1 METRNN
7 SIVILEDA
15 PYKNKNLSTEER
27 TKDLISRMTLEEKA
41 AQMMGAWNGKAEMLL
56 DENGNF
62 DIEKAHRTFSDG
74 NGLGQIGR
82 PNDAGGCK
90 NAREQVE
97 MTNAIQKF
105 FLENTRLGIPV
116 FYHEECLHG
125 LMAKDATSFPQPIAL
140 AGTFNPELVEKLYAM
155 TAEEA
160 RVRGAHQAL
169 TPVVD
174 VVRELRWGR
183 VEETFGED
191 PYLVSEMGKAA
202 VTGFQGDASF
212 NDKKHVVATLKH
224 FAAHGEPEG
233 GMNCGP
239 ANVSERVLRDVFLYP
254 FKEAIQKAGAISVM
268 PSYNEIDGIPSHAN
282 TWLLRDVLRGEWGFE
297 GFTVSD
303 YYAIWEMTY
312 RPDTHGHFV
321 AAEKK
326 DAAELAVKA
335 GVNVELPEPDCY
347 RHLVELVH
355 EGRLEESQ
363 LDELVEPILYWKF
376 RMGIFDDPYADPDE
390 AERISGCEENRE
402 LALQGARESIT
413 LLKNEGNLLPLNPKS
428 GQTIAVIGPN
438 GDRPLHG
445 GYSGTPKYDTTVLQ
459 GIRDRVANKAEVVFS
474 KGCEITLESD
484 WNKDEVDLPDPEDD
498 RRMIQE
504 AVMVAEKADVV
515 VLVIGGN
522 EQTSRESWALNH
534 KGDRISLELFGRQN
548 DLVRAI
554 VETGKP
560 VVALLFNGR
569 PLSVTEL
576 NDKVAGLFE
585 CWYTGQETGKAVAE
599 VLFGDFNPGGKL
611 PVSIPRSVGHLPSFY
626 NHKPSARRG
635 YLDGDV
641 SPLYPFGFGLS
652 YSRFSIENVRL
663 ENSSIKTD
671 GTTRVLADVTNTGD
685 REGSEVVQMYVRD
698 LVSSVTRPVKE
709 LKGFRK
715 IWLKPGE
722 TQTVEIDITSDALA
736 FHNVNLEYTVEP
748 GDFEIMVGSSSRDE
762 DLSNVTLH
770 VTS

>member
-1 METRNN
+1 MDSKYNTA
-7 SIVILEDA
+7 SALENA
-15 PYKNKNLSTEER
+15 PYKNKELPPEER
-27 TKDLISRMTLEEKA
+27 TEDLISRMTVAEKA
-41 AQMMGAWNGKAEMLL
+41 AQMVGAWNTKAELFL
-56 DENGNF
+56 DDNGDF
-62 DIEKAHRTFSDG
+62 DIEKARISFSDG
-74 NGLGQIGR
+74 KGLGQVGR
-82 PNDAGGCK
+82 PNDAGGGK
-90 NAREQVE
+90 NAREQVTL
-97 MTNAIQKF
+97 TNAIQKF

-140 AGTFNPELVEKLYAM
+140 AGTFHPELVERLYAM
-155 TAEEA
+155 AAQEA

-174 VVRELRWGR
+174 VVRDVRWGR

-202 VTGFQGDASF
+202 VRGFQGDASF
-212 NDKKHVVATLKH
+212 NNKKHVVATLKH

-239 ANVSERVLRDVFLYP
+239 VNVSERILRDVFLYP
-254 FKEAIQKAGAISVM
+254 FREAIQKAGAISVM
-268 PSYNEIDGIPSHAN
+268 PSYNEIDGVPSHAN
-282 TWLLRDVLRGEWGFE
+282 TWLLRDVLREEWGFE

-347 RHLVELVH
+347 RHLEELVQK
-355 EGRLEESQ
+355 GRLEESQ
-363 LDELVEPILYWKF
+363 LDELIRPILYWKF
-376 RMGIFDDPYADPDE
+376 KMGIFDDPYADPDE

-413 LLKNEGNLLPLNPKS
+413 LLKNEGNLLPLDPMS

-445 GYSGTPKYDTTVLQ
+445 GYSGTPKFDSTVLQ
-459 GIRDRVANKAEVVFS
+459 GIRDRVGSHAEVVFS
-474 KGCEITLESD
+474 KGCEITLDSD
-484 WNKDEVDLPDPEDD
+484 WNKDEVDLPDPEEDQ
-498 RRMIQE
+498 RMIQE
-504 AVMVAEKADVV
+504 AAKVAEKADVV
-515 VLVIGGN
+515 ILAIGGN
-522 EQTSRESWALNH
+522 EQTSREAWALNH
-534 KGDRISLELFGRQN
+534 MGDRVSLEMFGLQN
-548 DLVRAI
+548 ELVRAI

-569 PLSVTEL
+569 PLSITGL
-576 NDKVAGLFE
+576 NEKVAGIFE
-585 CWYTGQETGKAVAE
+585 CWYTGQETGRAVAE

-611 PVSIPRSVGHLPSFY
+611 PVSVPRSVGHLPSFY

-635 YLDGDV
+635 YLDGDA

-663 ENSSIKTD
+663 EKTSIKTD

-685 REGSEVVQMYVRD
+685 REGSEVVQVYVRD

-715 IWLKPGE
+715 VWLKPGE
-722 TQTVEIDITSDALA
+722 TKTVEIEIGRDALA
-736 FHNVNLEYTVEP
+736 FHDINMEYTVEP

-762 DLSNVTLH
+762 DLVKATLH
-770 VTS
+770 AVS